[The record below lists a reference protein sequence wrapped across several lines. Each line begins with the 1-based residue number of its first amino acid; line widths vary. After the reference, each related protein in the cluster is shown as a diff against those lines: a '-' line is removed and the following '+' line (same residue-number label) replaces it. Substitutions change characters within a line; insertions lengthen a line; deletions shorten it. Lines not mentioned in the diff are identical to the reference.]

1 MRKDQ
6 GAEEEVAQAIM
17 TTDLIEKHA
26 LVRGDGF
33 SVGGICKGSGMIA
46 PNMGTMIA
54 LLYTD
59 AEITAGG
66 LRQALRLAARRSF
79 NRVVVDGDTS
89 TNDIAIC
96 TATGKAGRVP
106 QAAFRSALEECA
118 RSLAIQIARDG
129 EGATNSSRWWSGV
142 PGPRRGPPT
151 LQGPWSDRRSSRPR
165 SMARIPTG
173 DGYRRGRT
181 GRVEFDPDQVSLS
194 IGAGDERTPLLDRGE
209 IVADLARA
217 KQAMK
222 GREVRFELDLG
233 QGQGEATAWGCDLTE
248 KVRGDQREVYD
259 VKREEVLMEALP
271 YIQRF
276 HGKTI
281 VIKLG
286 GHAMVDQEILEMAIR
301 DAVLL
306 QYVGMKVVI
315 VHGGGPEIT
324 EKMQAMGKEPKF
336 VGGLRITDLE
346 TLEIAQ
352 MVLVGKINDGI
363 VSLIA
368 RGGARGVGLSGNDGN
383 LVIARKMDPQK
394 VKEGGRVKEVDLG
407 YVGEIETVDPAVL
420 LTLLD
425 KGYIPVI
432 APIAIDREG
441 TSLNINADTAAGE
454 IAVALRAFK
463 LVNLTDVD
471 GVMDAGRTQIYRRLT
486 TVEMERLIADG
497 TVSGG
502 MIPKITSSL
511 NAVKNGVEQAHIIN
525 GNRGHNLLLELFTN
539 AGVGTMI
546 SR

>member
-1 MRKDQ
+1 
-6 GAEEEVAQAIM
+6 
-17 TTDLIEKHA
+17 
-26 LVRGDGF
+26 
-33 SVGGICKGSGMIA
+33 
-46 PNMGTMIA
+46 
-54 LLYTD
+54 
-59 AEITAGG
+59 
-66 LRQALRLAARRSF
+66 
-79 NRVVVDGDTS
+79 
-89 TNDIAIC
+89 
-96 TATGKAGRVP
+96 
-106 QAAFRSALEECA
+106 
-118 RSLAIQIARDG
+118 
-129 EGATNSSRWWSGV
+129 
-142 PGPRRGPPT
+142 
-151 LQGPWSDRRSSRPR
+151 
-165 SMARIPTG
+165 
-173 DGYRRGRT
+173 
-181 GRVEFDPDQVSLS
+181 
-194 IGAGDERTPLLDRGE
+194 
-209 IVADLARA
+209 
-217 KQAMK
+217 
-222 GREVRFELDLG
+222 
-233 QGQGEATAWGCDLTE
+233 
-248 KVRGDQREVYD
+248 
-259 VKREEVLMEALP
+259 MEALP

-336 VGGLRITDLE
+336 VGGLRITDRE

-383 LVIARKMDPQK
+383 LMIARKMDPQR
-394 VKEGGRVKEVDLG
+394 VKEGNRVKKVDLG
-407 YVGEIETVDPAVL
+407 YVGEIIQVDPSVL
-420 LTLLD
+420 HTLLD
-425 KGYIPVI
+425 NGYIPVI

-454 IAVALRAFK
+454 IAVALKAFK

-471 GVMDAGRTQIYRRLT
+471 GVMDAGRTQIFRRLT
-486 TVEMERLIADG
+486 TAELEKLIENG

-502 MIPKITSSL
+502 MIPKIASSL
-511 NAVKNGVEQAHIIN
+511 QAVKNGVDQAHILN
-525 GNRGHNLLLELFTN
+525 GNQGHNLLLELFTD